1 MITIVVHN
9 SQFKIMIT
17 AISCGLSLQATSK
30 PRVKALIKKF
40 NVQILKFKVFNAPW
54 RCGNYSAI
62 IDI

>member
-17 AISCGLSLQATSK
+17 AISCGLSLQAISK

-40 NVQILKFKVFNAPW
+40 NVQILKFKVLNAPW
-54 RCGNYSAI
+54 RCVRFK
-62 IDI
+62 